1 MSLPVYRFTNRLG
14 EPCHE
19 HPRQKTSVKSNPFL
33 GGAAIGAVIALLT
46 APDSGANT
54 RHKIAGKIKQGGQK
68 VKDTLEEGYH
78 SMQHSMQE

>member
-1 MSLPVYRFTNRLG
+1 MADSVRQMLCPGCAAGGLPPAESVGPAEEAGICGESLHVAN
-14 EPCHE
+14 
-19 HPRQKTSVKSNPFL
+19 
-33 GGAAIGAVIALLT
+33 LLT

>member
-1 MSLPVYRFTNRLG
+1 MKGSCFF
-14 EPCHE
+14 
-19 HPRQKTSVKSNPFL
+19 SFL
-33 GGAAIGAVIALLT
+33 GGAAIGAMIALLT

-78 SMQHSMQE
+78 SIQHSMQE

>member
-1 MSLPVYRFTNRLG
+1 MKGSCFF
-14 EPCHE
+14 
-19 HPRQKTSVKSNPFL
+19 SFL
-33 GGAAIGAVIALLT
+33 GGAAIGAMIALLT

-78 SMQHSMQE
+78 STDPDGSSALPWMRRITQCGRWIASG

>member
-1 MSLPVYRFTNRLG
+1 MADSV
-14 EPCHE
+14 
-19 HPRQKTSVKSNPFL
+19 RQML
-33 GGAAIGAVIALLT
+33 ALLT

>member
-1 MSLPVYRFTNRLG
+1 M
-14 EPCHE
+14 
-19 HPRQKTSVKSNPFL
+19 
-33 GGAAIGAVIALLT
+33 GGAAIGAMIALLT
-46 APDSGANT
+46 APDSGVNT

>member
-1 MSLPVYRFTNRLG
+1 MKGSCFF
-14 EPCHE
+14 
-19 HPRQKTSVKSNPFL
+19 SFL
-33 GGAAIGAVIALLT
+33 GGAAIGAMIALLT

-54 RHKIAGKIKQGGQK
+54 SNKIAGKIKQGGQK

>member
-1 MSLPVYRFTNRLG
+1 MKGSCFF
-14 EPCHE
+14 
-19 HPRQKTSVKSNPFL
+19 SFL
-33 GGAAIGAVIALLT
+33 GGAAIGALLT

>member
-1 MSLPVYRFTNRLG
+1 MKGSCFF
-14 EPCHE
+14 
-19 HPRQKTSVKSNPFL
+19 SIL
-33 GGAAIGAVIALLT
+33 GGAAIGAMIALLT
-46 APDSGANT
+46 APDSGANP

>member
-1 MSLPVYRFTNRLG
+1 MKGSCFF
-14 EPCHE
+14 
-19 HPRQKTSVKSNPFL
+19 SFL
-33 GGAAIGAVIALLT
+33 GGAAIGAMIALLT
-46 APDSGANT
+46 ASGGNT

>member
-1 MSLPVYRFTNRLG
+1 M
-14 EPCHE
+14 
-19 HPRQKTSVKSNPFL
+19 